1 MAKSATND
9 STSRGTRL
17 QAGTGQVAAT
27 IVVGMVL
34 VLKQCG
40 NSLRKG
46 YHAADYG
53 HVNPAFQRPCVV
65 ILDSPALESI
75 AYCKMLRDII
85 LNYEK
90 RKSRV
95 KTLLLPPLV

>member
-1 MAKSATND
+1 
-9 STSRGTRL
+9 
-17 QAGTGQVAAT
+17 
-27 IVVGMVL
+27 MVL

-65 ILDSPALESI
+65 ILHTGDIQLDRYEGDKLVESLHEEGIWELLCVRKTINTFGSRRRGVKRLPI
-75 AYCKMLRDII
+75 AFRPSHPSMDRANEHL
-85 LNYEK
+85 
-90 RKSRV
+90 SG
-95 KTLLLPPLV
+95 